1 MCQTMHKYGWHK
13 LKKSMNNEILNV
25 CINMA
30 DTSSSIGR
38 TEHKRLVVT
47 SNCAICGIN

>member
-1 MCQTMHKYGWHK
+1 
-13 LKKSMNNEILNV
+13 MNNEIVNI

-30 DTSSSIGR
+30 DKNSSIGR

-47 SNCAICGIN
+47 SNCVICGMN